1 MNIEKVKER
10 PLHLFS
16 GEMVRA
22 ILDGRKTQTRLIVKP
37 VGHDEGFVIVER
49 DDKTLWPWRSDDG
62 ESMFTTIGGLTH
74 EIPMSCPY
82 GHPGERLWVKEN
94 FFIGEDLGEG
104 WEPWMLQGDRF
115 RYYCFGGDE
124 GYDVPLEYL
133 VPRRTRETHNNEGTA
148 EHWRGFGPISSLF
161 MPRWA
166 SRILL
171 EITDVRVERLQDITS
186 DDAVSEG
193 LKGITKDGCLVKYGL
208 PDTDGFPGTDDFGW
222 PWKAWCVNP
231 VDAYRRLWEQ
241 INGAGSWEE
250 NPWVWCIS
258 FKKIEP

>member
-10 PLHLFS
+10 PTNPVS
-16 GEMVRA
+16 GEMVSA

-37 VGHDEGFVIVER
+37 VGNDEGFVIVER

-82 GHPGERLWVKEN
+82 GRPGERLWV
-94 FFIGEDLGEG
+94 
-104 WEPWMLQGDRF
+104 
-115 RYYCFGGDE
+115 
-124 GYDVPLEYL
+124 
-133 VPRRTRETHNNEGTA
+133 RETWADAHFWTDDIEAGA
-148 EHWRGFGPISSLF
+148 PLYRAIDHKKPIKPVKWKSPIQ

-171 EITDVRVERLQDITS
+171 EVTDVRVERLQDITS
-186 DDAVSEG
+186 NDAVSEG
-193 LKGITKDGCLVKYGL
+193 LKGITKDGRLVKYGL

-222 PWKAWCVNP
+222 PWNAWCVNP

-241 INGAGSWEE
+241 INGHGSWEE